1 MWSQI
6 LFDRFVGE
14 VVEIDLKKTLS
25 LWEITKFRQ
34 LIDECGVLV
43 FRDQFLDIGRWVA
56 DMKIDP
62 HLVDVI
68 YELVDD
74 HGHGKLSINEFST
87 ILFSWRHTRGF
98 RHSRIQLSV
107 GHYEI

>member
-1 MWSQI
+1 MKRLHKVKTLNNRYYLFWRNII
-6 LFDRFVGE
+6 LF
-14 VVEIDLKKTLS
+14 IL
-25 LWEITKFRQ
+25 FR
-34 LIDECGVLV
+34 E
-43 FRDQFLDIGRWVA
+43 QFLDIGRWVA

-62 HLVDVI
+62 HLVDVV